1 MTIILPSVFTARRIE
16 EFQRVNEAVAS
27 LRETLEIVK
36 AQRQLLQDRLGK
48 IESDGVYRR
57 FQGEFDGLMLEERSL
72 NKAIDSETL
81 KVLLELDKTV
91 AIQA

>member
-1 MTIILPSVFTARRIE
+1 MTIILPSVFTQKRLEHIAS
-16 EFQRVNEAVAS
+16 VNEAVAS
-27 LRETLEIVK
+27 LRETLEVVK
-36 AQRQLLQDRLGK
+36 AQRRFLQDRLGK
-48 IESDGVYRR
+48 IESDSVYRR
-57 FQGEFDGLMLEERSL
+57 FQGEFDVLLLEERSL